1 MIAGGVDSSCSAR
14 MVAAAATELWWWEDV
29 LNFDFDAVIV
39 VLALLDVIVG
49 CLEDGRELEIYD

>member
-14 MVAAAATELWWWEDV
+14 MVAATATELWWEDV